1 MLAAQLYNVLEN
13 IEIVTH
19 AVYMRLGVP
28 GGDGR
33 RELARDPPRLRFYA
47 AHGLRDAPRPAP

>member
-1 MLAAQLYNVLEN
+1 MLAVQLYYVLEN

-28 GGDGR
+28 GGTGSQSGR
-33 RELARDPPRLRFYA
+33 SVTISSYHAGVGSVLWAQ
-47 AHGLRDAPRPAP
+47 